1 MFTAVT
7 EMLTFVAFANIV
19 QLYLFSVII
28 SFFFVIRQFIS
39 TKLPFPSYLF
49 NIFCYTINHQI
60 GIPRSLSSVHLVN
73 SRNIA
78 VVLDRQ
84 NSFIQITIKKK
95 KKTRETGY
103 CLVENK
109 KCITIIPKQ
118 CLFFIIHTK
127 LQLGIQMFF
136 LKPK

>member
-28 SFFFVIRQFIS
+28 SLS
-39 TKLPFPSYLF
+39 FPSYLF

-78 VVLDRQ
+78 VDLDRQ

-95 KKTRETGY
+95 KITREAGY

-109 KCITIIPKQ
+109 KNITIIPKH